1 MIDIG
6 GFASS
11 AHSPSSTPGCAPM
24 TTLSELRTVHDLEL
38 ENQRVFFR
46 LDLDVAVN
54 GGSVALADI
63 GRLKAAL
70 PSLNHAAQAGAR
82 IIIGSHRGQPK
93 GRVVPDLGLEPVGL
107 KLAELT
113 GWDILLS
120 DECVGDAARKAIVD
134 LRSGQ
139 AVLLENL
146 RFHSGEE
153 EDDDAFARE
162 LAAMTDVYVN
172 DALAASNREHA
183 SLHALPRLLRERGIG
198 LSMHAELEAL
208 SRILEPELPLVAVLG
223 GTRLNERFELI
234 LSLLRPERT
243 ICLGGA
249 LACIFHSAKGLTVG
263 TTKVDTH
270 DQARARTLLEQAMN
284 RGAEIVLPED
294 FVVALRGDSSTVRV
308 TAADS
313 IAPEEDVVDIG
324 PAALQRISSALSPA
338 GTVLWVGAMGMAG
351 HPVYAAGTV
360 NVARAI
366 ADCPAYKTVIGAAPM
381 AALRQAGDDVAQ
393 RIDCICA
400 GGGAALELLEGR
412 RLPGLEVLR

>member
-1 MIDIG
+1 M
-6 GFASS
+6 
-11 AHSPSSTPGCAPM
+11 TP
-24 TTLSELRTVHDLEL
+24 LSELRTVEDLEL

-46 LDLDVAVN
+46 LDLDVTIE
-54 GGSVALADI
+54 SDTVAQPDV
-63 GRLKAAL
+63 GKMKAAL
-70 PSLNHAAQAGAR
+70 PSLHLAAQAGAR
-82 IIIGSHRGQPK
+82 IIIGSHRGHPK
-93 GRVVPDLGLEPVGL
+93 GRSVPELSLEPVGL

-113 GWDILLS
+113 GWDILLP
-120 DECVGDAARKAIVD
+120 DECVGDAARKAIAD
-134 LRSGQ
+134 MRAGQ

-146 RFHSGEE
+146 RFHAGEE
-153 EDDDAFARE
+153 TDDDAFARE

-198 LSMHAELEAL
+198 LSMRAELKAL
-208 SRILEPELPLVAVLG
+208 SRVLEPELPLVAVLG

-234 LSLLRPERT
+234 SSLLRPERT

-263 TTKVDTH
+263 TTKVDAH
-270 DQARARTLLEQAMN
+270 DQARARTLLEQATN
-284 RGAEIVLPED
+284 RGAQIVLPED
-294 FVVALRGDSSTVRV
+294 FVVAQRGDSSAVRI

-313 IAPEEDVVDIG
+313 IAADDDVVDIG
-324 PAALQRISSALSPA
+324 PETLQRINSALSPA
-338 GTVLWVGAMGMAG
+338 RTVLWVGAMGMAG

-366 ADCPAYKTVIGAAPM
+366 ADCSAHKTVIGAAPM
-381 AALRQAGDDVAQ
+381 AALRQAGEDVAQ

-412 RLPGLEVLR
+412 RLPGLEVLRQA